1 MKKIISIPLLL
12 LAVMSSALAFEFP
25 NEVKIGGFA
34 IGTQL
39 WSFHKFTFAE
49 GAFKAKDAGAGI
61 IEAFPG
67 QQICPKDK
75 ARFDHNAD
83 PVVWA
88 HAKNIMEHA
97 GVMVVNYGVVGC
109 KSDEE
114 MERVFAFAK
123 VMGIPAITVEP
134 RDRSPEALDKIEAMI
149 KKYNIKVG
157 IHNHPKRADNPG
169 YVYWSPDSVLAM
181 VKGRDPRF
189 GLTCDTGHWLRSG
202 VKPLEALKKAEG
214 RIISLHLK
222 DLNEFGVRDA
232 HDVPFGTGVADIGA
246 ILKELKRQNFMGNIS
261 IEYESNWENNV
272 PEIKQCIDFVRKA
285 GSPF

>member
-1 MKKIISIPLLL
+1 MKKLVNVALFLSML
-12 LAVMSSALAFEFP
+12 SSVFAFEFP

-34 IGTQL
+34 LGPQL
-39 WSFHKFTFAE
+39 WSFHTFTFAE
-49 GAFKAKDAGAGI
+49 GAFKAKEAGASV

-83 PVVWA
+83 PAVWA
-88 HAKNIMEHA
+88 HAKLIMEHA
-97 GVMVVNYGVVGC
+97 GVMLVNYGVVGW
-109 KSDEE
+109 KNDAE

-134 RDRSPEALDKIEAMI
+134 RDHSPEALDKIEAMI
-149 KKYNIKVG
+149 QKYNIKVG
-157 IHNHPKRADNPG
+157 IHNHPQQPRNKAYIYWNP
-169 YVYWSPDSVLAM
+169 DKVLEL
-181 VKGRDPRF
+181 VRDRDPRL
-189 GLTCDTGHWLRSG
+189 GLACDTGHWLRSG
-202 VKPLEALKKAEG
+202 VDPLEAIKKAKG

-222 DLNEFGVRDA
+222 DLNEKGNRDA
-232 HDVPFGTGVADIGA
+232 HDVPFGTGVANVDE
-246 ILKELKRQNFMGNIS
+246 ILKELKRQNFQGNIS

-272 PEIKQCIDFVRKA
+272 PEIRQCIDFVRKA

>member
-1 MKKIISIPLLL
+1 
-12 LAVMSSALAFEFP
+12 
-25 NEVKIGGFA
+25 
-34 IGTQL
+34 
-39 WSFHKFTFAE
+39 
-49 GAFKAKDAGAGI
+49 
-61 IEAFPG
+61 
-67 QQICPKDK
+67 
-75 ARFDHNAD
+75 
-83 PVVWA
+83 
-88 HAKNIMEHA
+88 MEHA
-97 GVMVVNYGVVGC
+97 GVMAVNYGVVGW

-123 VMGIPAITVEP
+123 VMGIPAITIEP
-134 RDRSPEALDKIEAMI
+134 PDHSPEALDKIEKMI

-169 YVYWSPDSVLAM
+169 YVYWNPDSVLAM
-181 VKGRDPRF
+181 VKGRDTRF

-202 VKPLEALKKAEG
+202 VNPLEALKKAEG

-232 HDVPFGTGVADIGA
+232 HDVPFGTGVADIGG
-246 ILKELKRQNFMGNIS
+246 ILKELKRQNFRGNIS

-272 PEIKQCIDFVRKA
+272 PEIRQCLDFVRKA